1 MQITRAI
8 LSVSDKS
15 GIVDLARALRA
26 RDVEILS
33 TGGTAQHLADNGID
47 VTPIARW
54 SGAPEIL
61 GGRVKTL
68 TPKVFGAILH
78 DRANESHL
86 ADVERLGIPAI
97 DLVVVNLYPFEAT
110 IAKEG
115 VTIAEAIEQIDI
127 GGPSMLRAAAKNH
140 RYVLPLC
147 DPSLYPDFLREL
159 EGGEISDDFRLRC
172 AVEVFRKT
180 SDYDKTIANFLDNR
194 QPATDNVLSNLIK
207 FQDLRYGENPQQSA
221 AFYVP
226 RGAKPFEQIQGKELS
241 YNNLLD
247 LDSAMRLAYAFET
260 PAAAVIKHTNPCGV
274 ARRDSIAEA
283 LRAAIDA
290 DPVSAFG
297 GIIGTNG
304 EFDDD
309 CARIVESM
317 FLEVIVAPSF
327 SDDARATLAKKKNL
341 RLIVAPPLTT
351 TTEYRSAAGGIL
363 AQSVDRVT
371 GGAQTRVSVPH
382 RAPDVA
388 QSSAKGEGPGGTN
401 GSQTPVKSE
410 ELGGTNVAQ
419 TSVNSEELGSTNVAQ
434 TLLSVPGAW
443 KIVTD
448 RHPTPEEL
456 DGLEFAWIVCA
467 HVKSNA
473 IVLTNRSQSV
483 GIGAGQMS
491 RVDAAK
497 VAIMKST
504 QPTDGTYAASDAFF
518 PFRDGLDLL
527 ADAGIRAIIQPG
539 GSMRDAEVVAAA
551 NERGVAMVFTGE
563 RHFRH

>member
-1 MQITRAI
+1 MRIERAI
-8 LSVSDKS
+8 LSVSDKT

-26 RDVEILS
+26 KDVEILS
-33 TGGTAQHLADNGID
+33 TGGTAKHLADNGID
-47 VTPIARW
+47 VTPISHW

-68 TPKVFGAILH
+68 TPRVFGAILFNR
-78 DRANESHL
+78 DDDSHR
-86 ADVERLGIPAI
+86 ADVERLDIPPI

-110 IAKEG
+110 IAREG
-115 VTIAEAIEQIDI
+115 VTIAEAIEQIDV

-140 RYVLPLC
+140 RHVLPLC

-159 EGGEISDDFRLRC
+159 EAGDISDAFRLRC
-172 AVEVFRKT
+172 AIEVFRKT
-180 SDYDKTIANFLDNR
+180 STYDATIATFLDNR
-194 QPATDNVLSNLIK
+194 QPTTDNFLTNLTK

-226 RGAKPFEQIQGKELS
+226 KGAKPFEQIQGKELS
-241 YNNLLD
+241 YNNILD
-247 LDSAMRLAYAFET
+247 LDSAMRLAHAFAT
-260 PAAAVIKHTNPCGV
+260 PAAVIIKHTNPCGV
-274 ARRDSIAEA
+274 ARRDTLAEA
-283 LRAAIDA
+283 LRTAIES
-290 DPVSAFG
+290 DPLSAFG
-297 GIIGTNG
+297 GIIGSNR
-304 EFDDD
+304 EFDEES
-309 CARIVESM
+309 ARIVESM

-327 SDDARATLAKKKNL
+327 SDAAREVLAKKKNL
-341 RLIVAPPLTT
+341 RLIGATSLTT

-363 AQSVDRVT
+363 EQSVDRVT
-371 GGAQTRVSVPH
+371 SRAQ
-382 RAPDVA
+382 
-388 QSSAKGEGPGGTN
+388 
-401 GSQTPVKSE
+401 
-410 ELGGTNVAQ
+410 
-419 TSVNSEELGSTNVAQ
+419 TNVAQ

-443 KIVTD
+443 KIVTT

-467 HVKSNA
+467 YVKSNA
-473 IVLTNRSQSV
+473 IVLTNQWQSV

-497 VAIMKST
+497 VAIMKSIL
-504 QPTDGTYAASDAFF
+504 PTIGAYAASDAFF
-518 PFRDGLDLL
+518 PFRDGIDIL

-539 GSMRDAEVVAAA
+539 GSVRDAEVIEAA

>member
-1 MQITRAI
+1 MRIERAI

-15 GIVDLARALRA
+15 GIAVLARVLRA
-26 RDVEILS
+26 KGIEILS

-47 VTPIARW
+47 VTSIAQW

-78 DRANESHL
+78 DRANDSHR
-86 ADVERLGIPAI
+86 ADVERLAIPPI

-110 IAKEG
+110 IAKDG
-115 VTIAEAIEQIDI
+115 VTIPEAIEQIDV

-147 DPSLYPDFLREL
+147 NPSLYGDFLREL
-159 EGGEISDDFRLRC
+159 ETGEISDSFRLRC
-172 AVEVFRKT
+172 AIEVFRKT
-180 SDYDKTIANFLDNR
+180 SAYDATIASFLSVG
-194 QPATDNVLSNLIK
+194 PPPSAATLHAARDQAAEGGGPTLAASALTLHLDK

-226 RGAKPFEQIQGKELS
+226 SGTKPFEQIQGKELS
-241 YNNLLD
+241 YNNILD
-247 LDSAMRLAYAFET
+247 LDSAMRLAHAFRE
-260 PAAAVIKHTNPCGV
+260 PAAAIIKHTNPCGV
-274 ARRDSIAEA
+274 ARRDSLADA
-283 LRAAIDA
+283 LRAAVES

-297 GIIGTNG
+297 GIIGANR
-304 EFDDD
+304 EFDEES
-309 CARIVESM
+309 ARLVESM

-327 SDDARATLAKKKNL
+327 SDAARGLLAKKKNL
-341 RLIVAPPLTT
+341 RLIVAPPLAGDID
-351 TTEYRSAAGGIL
+351 YRSAAGGIL
-363 AQSVDRVT
+363 AQSRDRVT

-382 RAPDVA
+382 G
-388 QSSAKGEGPGGTN
+388 SSLQPKGAEPQE
-401 GSQTPVKSE
+401 SALVP
-410 ELGGTNVAQ
+410 
-419 TSVNSEELGSTNVAQ
+419 Q
-434 TLLSVPGAW
+434 TLLSVPAGAW
-443 KIVTD
+443 KVVTN
-448 RHPTPEEL
+448 RQPATEEL

-473 IVLTNRSQSV
+473 IVLTNRSQSA

-497 VAIMKST
+497 VAIMKSIL
-504 QPTDGTYAASDAFF
+504 PASGTFAASDAFF
-518 PFRDGLDLL
+518 PFRDGLDIL

-539 GSMRDAEVVAAA
+539 GSVRDAEVIAAA